1 MSTLKT
7 NNLQHLDSGSANI
20 ELAIGGGA
28 IHSGIST
35 FNKVRVGSAT
45 TFTDELVVN
54 GDARI
59 TGISTFNKVR
69 VGSAT
74 TFTDDL
80 VVNGDA
86 RITGILTIGTGSITL
101 DPNND
106 EIKLGQTK
114 LKRESDGEIKITDL
128 QGNLKGLRGKRF
140 RIQVTASEKNK
151 NGVEVG
157 TGATITSPNDN
168 ELSFR
173 LNDQPRVKIDANGK
187 VGIGTTVPNE
197 ALHIYTTSSAEAKI
211 ESTSNSGIAAIT
223 LKANGGQVN
232 FGEPLGSNNRG
243 RIQYSNAANTITGAA
258 ADRLEFFTNN
268 DTSNS
273 AILIQADNKVG
284 ISSNLPNASL
294 EVNVADGDAGFR
306 VRNTASGAGNNKF
319 QVFARSSGD
328 TDYHTVA
335 YVHRDNYPLNCYT
348 YAGTSYN
355 YASVF
360 AGRTRSNDASPVNY
374 YRHGAHAFE
383 AYSARTDDQQNYRSR
398 IFMKAWDSGDDG
410 DRNAIYY
417 LNSGDDT
424 TTVDYDQHQKFGIKA
439 NGHTQLG
446 SSVWC
451 GRVES
456 DESTPNSVY
465 SGSSG
470 TGVIAY
476 PGTSAQYTRIIAR
489 TTDNTDDVYKVD
501 TGGGVVIKFQSDGN
515 GRFDGGADI
524 GAASDYAEYFE
535 WADGNSSNEDRRGIT
550 VILDGEKIRPATDS
564 DDTSKI
570 IGVVSANPAVV
581 GDSAWSEWQLAHLKD
596 AYGSWVTEDKE
607 YLVWNK
613 FGTFTD
619 TDGVKKPNPQPDIN
633 DYNMASD
640 FQILVSDIEKEKAAG
655 RCPQA
660 AIDQNIRIT
669 RPSRTYNPDY
679 DPSRDYVPRSQ
690 RREWDAIGLVG
701 KLVVRRGQPIGSN
714 WILMKSNVGVDPND
728 NNIILD
734 RYLVR

>member
-20 ELAIGGGA
+20 ELAKGGGA

-35 FNKVRVGSAT
+35 FNKVS
-45 TFTDELVVN
+45 
-54 GDARI
+54 
-59 TGISTFNKVR
+59 

-335 YVHRDNYPLNCYT
+335 YVDKDGHPLNHFT

-360 AGRTRSNDASPVNY
+360 AGRTKSNASTPASY
-374 YRHGAHAFE
+374 YRHGAHSFDC
-383 AYSARTDDQQNYRSR
+383 YSARTDDQSNYRSR
-398 IFMKAWDSGDDG
+398 CFMRAWDAGDNG
-410 DRNAIYY
+410 DRNVIYY
-417 LNSGDDT
+417 VDSGSDT
-424 TTVDYDQHQKFGIKA
+424 TTVDYDAHQKFGIKA
-439 NGHTQLG
+439 DGAFNGLARG
-446 SSVWC
+446 FF

-456 DESTPNSVY
+456 DESSPNSVY
-465 SGSSG
+465 GSGRGGVYGYETNSTAVVYYLAEAGGSSS
-470 TGVIAY
+470 TYFAF
-476 PGTSAQYTRIIAR
+476 AR
-489 TTDNTDDVYKVD
+489 TSNND
-501 TGGGVVIKFQSDGN
+501 TQWKHRTSDG
-515 GRFDGGADI
+515 RMYVDASATTFSGA
-524 GAASDYAEYFE
+524 DYAEYFE
-535 WADGNSSNEDRRGIT
+535 WSDGNSANEDRAGYCVVLKDGDKIGI
-550 VILDGEKIRPATDS
+550 ATAGDS
-564 DDTSKI
+564 PSSI
-570 IGVVSANPAVV
+570 IGVISAAPAII
-581 GDSAWSEWQLAHLKD
+581 GDGQDLSWRGKWKKD
-596 AYGSWVTEDKE
+596 EFGREITTPVQ
-607 YLVWNK
+607 YLVWNH
-613 FGTFTD
+613 GYEND
-619 TDGVKKPNPQPDIN
+619 ENGNRVPVKQPDPTHQMSMEDADSQAEVGPKLDKMIA
-633 DYNMASD
+633 DGK
-640 FQILVSDIEKEKAAG
+640 V
-655 RCPQA
+655 PQF
-660 AIDQNIRIT
+660 AIDNNIIMNAT
-669 RPSRTYNPDY
+669 RRVKDPLYDETKKYVSREF
-679 DPSRDYVPRSQ
+679 RQ
-690 RREWDAIGLVG
+690 EWSPVGLVG
-701 KLVVRRGQPIGSN
+701 KLIVRKGQVMGDR
-714 WILMKSNVGVDPND
+714 WIKMKDIND
-728 NNIILD
+728 QLEQW
-734 RYLVR
+734 LVR

>member
-20 ELAIGGGA
+20 ELAKGGGA

-35 FNKVRVGSAT
+35 FNKVS
-45 TFTDELVVN
+45 
-54 GDARI
+54 
-59 TGISTFNKVR
+59 

-114 LKRESDGEIKITDL
+114 LKRESSGEIKITDL

-140 RIQVTASEKNK
+140 RVQVTASEKEK
-151 NGVEVG
+151 EGIEVG
-157 TGATITSPNDN
+157 TGATITSPADN
-168 ELSFR
+168 VLSFR
-173 LNDQPRVKIDANGK
+173 TNDQPRIRILSNGN
-187 VGIGTTVPNE
+187 VGIG
-197 ALHIYTTSSAEAKI
+197 
-211 ESTSNSGIAAIT
+211 STI
-223 LKANGGQVN
+223 
-232 FGEPLGSNNRG
+232 
-243 RIQYSNAANTITGAA
+243 
-258 ADRLEFFTNN
+258 
-268 DTSNS
+268 
-273 AILIQADNKVG
+273 
-284 ISSNLPNASL
+284 PNAPL
-294 EVNVADGDAGFR
+294 EVNVSNGNAGFR
-306 VRNTASGAGNNKF
+306 VRNSSEHDNKF
-319 QVFARSSGD
+319 QVYARSSGD

-335 YVHRDNYPLNCYT
+335 YVDKDGHPLNHFT